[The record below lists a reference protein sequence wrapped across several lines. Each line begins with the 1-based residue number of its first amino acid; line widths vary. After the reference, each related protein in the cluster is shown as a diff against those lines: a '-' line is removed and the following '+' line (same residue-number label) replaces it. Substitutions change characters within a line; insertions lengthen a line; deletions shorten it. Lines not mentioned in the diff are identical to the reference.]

1 MKHKKKLTLT
11 RKRSITGLIFISP
24 WLIGFLAFYVRSFIQ
39 TGIFAFSEVKDA
51 STGGF
56 ATAFV
61 GLSNFKYAL
70 MKDAEFNQILVDSIK
85 DIVIDVPLIIFFSLF
100 MAILLNGKFKG
111 RTLFRALLF
120 LPVIMNAGAIN
131 DAILAAQKAI
141 SGGLSTVSANME
153 VSNSSTL
160 SLLLSTFIELGVPVK
175 LITYLSVAVE
185 RIFTI
190 VRASGVQTV
199 IFLASLQSISG
210 SLYEVAKIEGATA
223 YETFWKVTFP
233 MVSPLILT
241 NVVFT
246 IVDSFV
252 TSEVIKKAEEMAFTN
267 FEYGISS
274 AMSLISTLVVCLV
287 LLIMGFF
294 LSRKTFYYN

>member
-11 RKRSITGLIFISP
+11 KKRSITGLIFISP

-51 STGGF
+51 GTGGF
-56 ATAFV
+56 TTIFA
-61 GLSNFKYAL
+61 GLSNFNYAL
-70 MKDAEFNQILVDSIK
+70 MKDAEFNQILVDSLW
-85 DIVIDVPLIIFFSLF
+85 DMVIDVPLVIFFSLF

-120 LPVIMNAGAIN
+120 LPVIMNAGVIN
-131 DAILAAQKAI
+131 DAIIAAQTAI

-160 SLLLSTFIELGVPVK
+160 SLLLSTFVELGVPVK
-175 LITYLSVAVE
+175 LITYLSVAVV

-252 TSEVIKKAEEMAFTN
+252 TSEVVKKAEEMAFTN

-287 LLIMGFF
+287 LLIMGFI

>member
-11 RKRSITGLIFISP
+11 RKRSLTGLIFISP
-24 WLIGFLAFYVRSFIQ
+24 WIIGFLAFYATSLIQ
-39 TGIFAFSEVKDA
+39 TGIFAFSNVQDA
-51 STGGF
+51 SSGGF
-56 ATAFV
+56 TTIFA
-61 GLSNFKYAL
+61 GLSNFHYAL
-70 MKDAEFNQILVDSIK
+70 MKDAEFNKILVDSIW
-85 DIVIDVPLIIFFSLF
+85 DMVIDVPLIIFFSLF

-120 LPVIMNAGAIN
+120 LPVIMNAGVIN
-131 DAILAAQKAI
+131 DAIIAAQTAI
-141 SGGLSTVSANME
+141 SGGLSTVSANMA
-153 VSNSSTL
+153 VSKSSTMA
-160 SLLLSTFIELGVPVK
+160 LLLSTFVKMGVPVK
-175 LITYLSVAVE
+175 LIMYLSVAVT

-199 IFLASLQSISG
+199 IFIAALQSISG

-252 TSEVIKKAEEMAFTN
+252 TSDVIKKAKEMAFTN

-274 AMSLISTLVVCLV
+274 AMSLISTAVVCLV
-287 LLIMGFF
+287 LAILGFI